1 MADSTIT
8 NKVWNIAGVLRDSG
22 VSAQDYLEQI
32 TFLLFLKMIAENK
45 NAPEGFRNFND
56 IPLPEGYSWNLLKS
70 KSGDP
75 LRDYYQQM
83 LIAFSKQG
91 GMLGEIYR
99 NAQNKIQTPVN
110 LKRVITMIDGI
121 EWNGLSEDV
130 KGDIYEGLL
139 EKIAQDKKSGAGQ
152 YFTPRALINVIV
164 RCANPTLGKKITDP
178 CCGSGGFLLSAKK
191 FLTEKYGV
199 MSGEQAKAL
208 QTKTFFGTEIVPET
222 YRLCLMNLLLHG
234 IGEMGGKSPIACKD
248 SLANVPSADELTDF
262 VLINP
267 PFGKK
272 SSATIEKEVVNRET
286 GETETRLA
294 KEREVYS
301 RTDFIATTTNKQL
314 NFVQHIKSL
323 LKVNGT
329 AAVVLPDNVLFE
341 GGAGEIIRKNLLDT
355 CDLHTILRLPTGLFY
370 AQGVKANVLFFE
382 KKPAAEQKQTKEVWI
397 YDYRT
402 NIKHTLKQN
411 PLQESDLQDFIDC
424 YRPTDR
430 HNRIE
435 TYNAETNPEGRWR
448 RFTYDEIIAR
458 DKTNLDITWIKQ
470 GEETDDLSL
479 PELLDTIQDKS
490 NKIANAVARLQT
502 LLASIEE

>member
-1 MADSTIT
+1 M
-8 NKVWNIAGVLRDSG
+8 
-22 VSAQDYLEQI
+22 
-32 TFLLFLKMIAENK
+32 
-45 NAPEGFRNFND
+45 
-56 IPLPEGYSWNLLKS
+56 
-70 KSGDP
+70 
-75 LRDYYQQM
+75 
-83 LIAFSKQG
+83 
-91 GMLGEIYR
+91 
-99 NAQNKIQTPVN
+99 
-110 LKRVITMIDGI
+110 
-121 EWNGLSEDV
+121 
-130 KGDIYEGLL
+130 
-139 EKIAQDKKSGAGQ
+139 
-152 YFTPRALINVIV
+152 
-164 RCANPTLGKKITDP
+164 
-178 CCGSGGFLLSAKK
+178 
-191 FLTEKYGV
+191 
-199 MSGEQAKAL
+199 
-208 QTKTFFGTEIVPET
+208 
-222 YRLCLMNLLLHG
+222 
-234 IGEMGGKSPIACKD
+234 
-248 SLANVPSADELTDF
+248 ANVPSADELTDF
-262 VLINP
+262 VLTNP

-490 NKIANAVARLQT
+490 NKIADAVARLQA
-502 LLASIEE
+502 LLGNIEE